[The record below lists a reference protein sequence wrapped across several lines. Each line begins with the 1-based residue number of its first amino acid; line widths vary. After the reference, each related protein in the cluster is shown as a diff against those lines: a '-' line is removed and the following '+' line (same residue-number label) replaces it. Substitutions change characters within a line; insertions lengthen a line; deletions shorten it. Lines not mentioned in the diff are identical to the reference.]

1 MESVLEEKVR
11 DYKIILTR
19 EGETWLNQVLESKTE
34 KSGSCSMKLF
44 EAQLIESEIS
54 NDHRFILPMNVIK
67 NQDFQ
72 SKNWVFFI
80 KTLNLIFQS

>member
-1 MESVLEEKVR
+1 
-11 DYKIILTR
+11 
-19 EGETWLNQVLESKTE
+19 
-34 KSGSCSMKLF
+34 MKLF